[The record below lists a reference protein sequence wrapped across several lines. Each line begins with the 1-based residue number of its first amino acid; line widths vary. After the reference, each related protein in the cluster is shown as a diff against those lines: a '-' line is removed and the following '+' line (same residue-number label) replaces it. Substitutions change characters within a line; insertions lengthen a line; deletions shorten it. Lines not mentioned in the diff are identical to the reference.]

1 MKKRSVFFFSL
12 VLISGIV
19 FGLALA
25 VRFDLFSSL
34 KAEGTVVP
42 AVVTIGSSA
51 SVPPAPEAGLENAV
65 INVANTAGKAVVSI
79 SIEHTQKIKGGKQF
93 YFNQPFGG
101 GQSPFGNDDNMRKF
115 FDDFFGGMPDRE
127 FTQRGLGSG
136 VIINKAGYILTNQ
149 HVIDEADKIN
159 VTLSD
164 GREFKGEIKGQDQR
178 SDLAVIKINAQN
190 LPVANLGDSDNVKIG
205 QWVVAIGNP
214 YGYVM
219 QNPEPTV
226 TQGVISAMHRSLGR
240 AVAQD
245 RDYNDLIQTDA
256 AINPGNSGG
265 PLVNL
270 KGEVIG
276 INVAIFSTS
285 GGYQGI
291 GFAIPSNNA
300 KRILE
305 KLIEGKK
312 IVYGWLGITVQDPT
326 EEIAKHLGLA
336 DKNGVLV
343 AKVLEDGPAA
353 KASMKEGDVLKQVDN
368 KAINNVRELLNVVGK
383 LEAGRKVK
391 VAVIRDKKSLNL
403 EVTIGERPQGVEE
416 TGAGSGDETKVSSW
430 RGLQVQDL
438 SPENIKRFR
447 IEEKKGVLV
456 VDVEQ
461 GSAADEAGIIPGEVI
476 LEINKQPINNIS
488 DYEKAT
494 KTLKGNALVR
504 TSRGFFLIKEKSEK

>member
-1 MKKRSVFFFSL
+1 MKKRSVLFFSL

-25 VRFDLFSSL
+25 
-34 KAEGTVVP
+34 AP
-42 AVVTIGSSA
+42 AAVTIGTSTN
-51 SVPPAPEAGLENAV
+51 VPPASEVGLENAV
-65 INVANTAGKAVVSI
+65 INVANTTGKAVVSI
-79 SIEHTQKIKGGKQF
+79 STEHTQKIKGGKQF
-93 YFNQPFGG
+93 HFNQPFGG
-101 GQSPFGNDDNMRKF
+101 GQTPFGNDDNMRKF

-127 FTQRGLGSG
+127 FKQRGLGSG
-136 VIINKAGYILTNQ
+136 VIISKEGYILTNQ
-149 HVIDEADKIN
+149 HVINEADKIN

-164 GREFKGEIKGQDQR
+164 GREFKGELKGQDQR

-190 LPVANLGDSDNVKIG
+190 LPIANLGDSDNVRIG

-226 TQGVISAMHRSLGR
+226 TQGVISALHRSLGR
-240 AVAQD
+240 TIAQD
-245 RDYNDLIQTDA
+245 RDYNDLLQTDA

-270 KGEVIG
+270 RGEVIG

-305 KLIEGKK
+305 RLIAGKK

-343 AKVLEDGPAA
+343 AKVLEDGPAV
-353 KASMKEGDVLKQVDN
+353 KANMKEGDMIKQVDN
-368 KAINNVRELLNVVGK
+368 KPVNNVRELLNIVGK

-391 VAVIRDKKSLNL
+391 VAVIRDKKSVNL
-403 EVTIGERPQGVEE
+403 DVAIGERPQEVELGLPGGGE
-416 TGAGSGDETKVSSW
+416 SGEAKISTW

-438 SPENIKRFR
+438 NAENIKRFR
-447 IEEKKGVLV
+447 IDEKKGVLAV
-456 VDVEQ
+456 NVEQ
-461 GSAADEAGIIPGEVI
+461 ASAADEAGIIPGEII
-476 LEINKQPINNIS
+476 LEINKQPINNVS
-488 DYEKAT
+488 DYEKVT
-494 KTLKGNALVR
+494 KNLKGDVLLR